1 MYSILRYINATYRDE
16 CQTNQVFA
24 VNVALRGRTHA
35 HVAPEPKLFD
45 AFYQDISIN
54 RDGYSVF

>member
-1 MYSILRYINATYRDE
+1 MCSILRYINATCRDE

-24 VNVALRGRTHA
+24 VNVALRGRT